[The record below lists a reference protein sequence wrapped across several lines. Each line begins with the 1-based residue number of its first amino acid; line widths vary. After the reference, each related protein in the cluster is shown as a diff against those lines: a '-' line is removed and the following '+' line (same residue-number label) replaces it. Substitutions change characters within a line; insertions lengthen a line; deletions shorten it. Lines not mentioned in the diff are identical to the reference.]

1 MISCHVVALVRIYWI
16 AIVITLTHTA
26 IPQLFPTEHWSQEW
40 CQLLPA
46 TWSPSYHLRHV
57 SSESETVKPTA
68 VTQEVAKQSVVWRG
82 DLVLAGHLIEG
93 FQLTALHSQ
102 HTGTSCSNLDHVV
115 VGVCVYS
122 VM

>member
-1 MISCHVVALVRIYWI
+1 MRPCYIALVKTDFI
-16 AIVITLTHTA
+16 AMIITSTHAA
-26 IPQLFPTEHWSQEW
+26 ISEQLLTEHWCQEW

-82 DLVLAGHLIEG
+82 DLVLAGRLIEG

-102 HTGTSCSNLDHVV
+102 HTGTSCSNLDHAV